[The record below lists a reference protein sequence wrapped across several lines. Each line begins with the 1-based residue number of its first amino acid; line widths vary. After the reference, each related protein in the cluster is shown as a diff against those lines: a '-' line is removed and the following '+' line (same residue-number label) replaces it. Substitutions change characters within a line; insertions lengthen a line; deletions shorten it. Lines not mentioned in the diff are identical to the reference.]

1 MLVDIYLFGLFC
13 SGQNRYFL
21 LSINVGKILL
31 HALSIAHHAGK
42 FWLLDHVLKLS
53 FCICLVSSYIFHFPK
68 VLLSNSFLHGSI
80 PQVCHFWVNHVK
92 FCWLEG
98 LANS

>member
-1 MLVDIYLFGLFC
+1 MCVFVNIYFFSCLVKAKL
-13 SGQNRYFL
+13 NVFL

-42 FWLLDHVLKLS
+42 FWFLDHVLKLS
-53 FCICLVSSYIFHFPK
+53 FCICLVPSYCFHFSK

-80 PQVCHFWVNHVK
+80 QQVRSFLGESC
-92 FCWLEG
+92 
-98 LANS
+98 